1 MSAPTGL
8 EILVDEKH
16 VNDLLQQRHG
26 LKAVVRA
33 ACNNFCFLFF
43 LFLFTF
49 IALGEPFGDQRAFE
63 GYVRRRFDER
73 AAMPLEEVGSTS
85 SFWKYVNVSLMPAI
99 YGNDTAKY
107 YYPGAQVPTVLPM
120 AGSNL
125 LFGVVRLRM
134 KKVIPAMD
142 CYLSQAYASAFPT
155 CHGPYS
161 EAAENNK
168 GFGPVSPTGDPEFK
182 WLADADGL
190 VYNGKLATYSK
201 GGFMWVLTSN
211 YNESYYRTM
220 FYEEEQWVDA
230 STRIIFIDFTLYN
243 YNLGLYAPCRI
254 IFEVAPS
261 GRWHHTFEVD
271 VFQERYLS
279 ALGFGTWME
288 WMRLVFEG
296 LLLLFIVRYLLE
308 EASEFIGFEHRA
320 NAKYITKKPKIKYG
334 YFFDAWNILDW
345 LNLILMVVT
354 MGYRIM
360 TWGVGGKLQVYVG
373 DPSLQDVK
381 TFSQMGGVMIGVAA
395 NVRIIRNFYA
405 FNSVLTWFKAVKYI
419 NFFPYISTFMQTV
432 AMSQR
437 QLSTFIVVLIIA
449 IVGFVLGFTTAFGEQ
464 QQEFR
469 TPWRALLF
477 IMRSFVG
484 NANMEVVYKTAPFLG
499 SLLILIYVVVMVF
512 VVMNLFFAIMI
523 SALAEAKKVE
533 DLKSEKKWQQYS
545 ERAKDLWEQIYT
557 NWRLEDR
564 FRTCVPGLYSRIMTR
579 KKKREDME
587 DMREAAWQTKNEY
600 KQHHVESLKDLG
612 PGSPTCGRRKK
623 RKEAQLAIPKEGEE
637 SSSDSE
643 ADLGPLRGEEQVT
656 RRVLKNDE
664 RSPKGGP
671 GKAVGFQ
678 LKDKDKDADADSFD
692 SLDSKEGN
700 RPTEMTAE
708 AIDLVIE
715 ATRYV
720 ADSITTRTEGARQ
733 VLFAEMGDAREVLQG
748 IGSVLEVL
756 SRRVG
761 DLQAQQNNLL
771 VNF

>member
-26 LKAVVRA
+26 LKAVLRA

-73 AAMPLEEVGSTS
+73 AAMPLEKVESTTHFWHYLNA
-85 SFWKYVNVSLMPAI
+85 SFMPAI

-107 YYPGAQVPTVLPM
+107 YYPGAQVPSILPV

-125 LFGVVRLRM
+125 LFGVVRIRM
-134 KKVIPAMD
+134 KKVEPDLD
-142 CYLSQAYASAFPT
+142 CYLASAYKDDFQT
-155 CHGPYS
+155 CYGAYS
-161 EAAENNK
+161 EDAENKK
-168 GFGPVSPTGDPEFK
+168 GFGPVSSTGDPEFK
-182 WLADADGL
+182 WIADEADL

-261 GRWHHTFEVD
+261 GRWSHAFEMD
-271 VFQERYLS
+271 IFQERYLS

-296 LLLLFIVRYLLE
+296 LLMLFIVRYLLE

-320 NAKYITKKPKIKYG
+320 NAKYCTKKPKIKWG
-334 YFFDAWNILDW
+334 YFLDAWNILDW

-354 MGYRIM
+354 MGYRIS
-360 TWGVGGKLQVYVG
+360 TWGVGGKLQVSVG
-373 DPSLQDVK
+373 DPSLQDVN

-432 AMSQR
+432 ATSQR
-437 QLSTFIVVLIIA
+437 QLSTFIVVLLIAIIA
-449 IVGFVLGFTTAFGEQ
+449 FVLGFTTAFGEQ

-477 IMRSFVG
+477 VMRSFVG
-484 NANMEVVYKTAPFLG
+484 NAKMEVVYKSAPMLG
-499 SLLILIYVVVMVF
+499 SLLILIYVVVMIF
-512 VVMNLFFAIMI
+512 VVMNLFYAIMI
-523 SALAEAKKVE
+523 SALAEAKKIE
-533 DLKSEKKWQQYS
+533 DLKSEKKFQQYV
-545 ERAKDLWEQIYT
+545 ERAKDLWDQIYV
-557 NWRLEDR
+557 NWRCEQR
-564 FRTCVPGLYSRIMTR
+564 FRTCVPGLYSRLMNR
-579 KKKREDME
+579 KKKREERE
-587 DMREAAWQTKNEY
+587 DMREAAWQAKNEY

-623 RKEAQLAIPKEGEE
+623 RKEAQLALPKEGEE

-643 ADLGPLRGEEQVT
+643 ADLGPLRGEEQVK
-656 RRVLKNDE
+656 RRVLKGD
-664 RSPKGGP
+664 SPKASGP
-671 GKAVGFQ
+671 KAVGFQ
-678 LKDKDKDADADSFD
+678 LKDKDKDADDSVD

-720 ADSITTRTEGARQ
+720 ADSIVTRTEGARQ
-733 VLFAEMGDAREVLQG
+733 VLFAEMGESREVLKG
-748 IGSVLEVL
+748 IGDVLEVL